1 MKRRSFSMA
10 LTAVAAAA
18 LTFAQPSF
26 AETDWPERPI
36 NLIVAFA
43 AGGNSDYN
51 ARAIAKYLS
60 QDLGKPVVVTN
71 VAGSG
76 GSIAASQVKEMK
88 PDGYSVLV
96 TQLSMN
102 IAEASGM
109 VNFGFKDFD
118 PCCVFSAAAD
128 EVLVAN
134 ADAPLNNI
142 EELLAES
149 KKNPGKYKIAVNTGA
164 STLWLAIGLRQAG
177 AELNVVPSGGSGTR
191 LPLLLGHHVDIIPMP
206 YNMVQDYV
214 NKGQFKYLATGSNE
228 RSKALP
234 EVQTLREAGVPAGY
248 SYYNTMFFPKG
259 TDPEIIAK
267 LSKAVGNVINNN
279 EEYRKEVEAYFQVP
293 TYMDTPETVEIW
305 DQERDELMKIRDLLS
320 GKQQ

>member
-134 ADAPLNNI
+134 ADAPFNNI
-142 EELLAES
+142 EELIAES